1 MLVNSVNTIFNI
13 IIWTW
18 YIPILIFIIYS
29 IFKFRKIKINQKFLT
44 IVLLIIFSVNVTKF
58 DNALSN
64 FDLKKYNQD
73 NFTIQ
78 QIYQNNNNYGLDYFP
93 HKLSILSEDR
103 KLITINQSSINNYK
117 NSKDFEWN
125 LPDQRFLYTLK
136 YFFQEY
142 FNSGTCEEITYVI
155 EINSESYRF
164 CK

>member
-58 DNALSN
+58 DIALSN

-78 QIYQNNNNYGLDYFP
+78 KFT
-93 HKLSILSEDR
+93 K
-103 KLITINQSSINNYK
+103 IT
-117 NSKDFEWN
+117 
-125 LPDQRFLYTLK
+125 T
-136 YFFQEY
+136 
-142 FNSGTCEEITYVI
+142 TMV
-155 EINSESYRF
+155 
-164 CK
+164 

>member
-64 FDLKKYNQD
+64 FDLKNTIRTISQFNK
-73 NFTIQ
+73 FT
-78 QIYQNNNNYGLDYFP
+78 
-93 HKLSILSEDR
+93 K
-103 KLITINQSSINNYK
+103 IT
-117 NSKDFEWN
+117 
-125 LPDQRFLYTLK
+125 T
-136 YFFQEY
+136 
-142 FNSGTCEEITYVI
+142 TMV
-155 EINSESYRF
+155 
-164 CK
+164 